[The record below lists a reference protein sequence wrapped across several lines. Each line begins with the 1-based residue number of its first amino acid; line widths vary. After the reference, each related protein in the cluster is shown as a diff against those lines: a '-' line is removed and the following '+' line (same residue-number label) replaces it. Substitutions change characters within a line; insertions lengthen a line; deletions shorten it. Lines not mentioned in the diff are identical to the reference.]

1 MLENFRADLDRY
13 VLIENRHWLYLF
25 LMKQGLWAIA
35 EYRYSRWVLLEV
47 QIPLIRQFLRLIGIL
62 WHKLIEI
69 TTGIDLPSRA
79 DIGKGLY
86 IAHFGGIF
94 INDEVKMGDYC
105 TISQDITIGIA
116 GRGDKRGCP
125 KLGDQ
130 VYLAPGARIIG
141 PITIGNEVTIGTNAV
156 VTKDLPDKAVAV
168 GVPAK
173 IISYQGN
180 ADFTAYTRKLSK
192 K

>member
-13 VLIENRHWLYLF
+13 VVVENKHWFYLLF
-25 LMKQGLWAIA
+25 MKQGLWALA
-35 EYRYSRWVLLEV
+35 EYRYSRWVFTKV
-47 QIPLIRQFLRLIGIL
+47 HIPVVRQFLKLFGIL

-105 TISQDITIGIA
+105 TLSQDITIGIA

-125 KLGDQ
+125 KLGDK

-141 PITIGNEVTIGTNAV
+141 PITIGNEVAVGTNAV
-156 VTKDLPDKAVAV
+156 VTKDLPNKAVAV

-180 ADFTAYTRKLSK
+180 ADFTAYSRELSQV
-192 K
+192 